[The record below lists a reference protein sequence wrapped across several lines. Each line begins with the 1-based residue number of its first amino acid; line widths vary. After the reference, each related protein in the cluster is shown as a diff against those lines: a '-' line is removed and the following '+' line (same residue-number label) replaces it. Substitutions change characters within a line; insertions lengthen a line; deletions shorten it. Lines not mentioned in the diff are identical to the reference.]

1 MVGYMALEGR
11 STGGSE
17 ARKMVADW
25 VKAEG
30 DALRDRKA
38 GLNLHLDNGRRHGVY
53 VSEYVMFQR
62 CQCVLYVCVCFCV

>member
-1 MVGYMALEGR
+1 MI
-11 STGGSE
+11 
-17 ARKMVADW
+17 ADR

-30 DALRDRKA
+30 GALRDRKA

-62 CQCVLYVCVCFCV
+62 CQRTTVLYVCVCFCV